1 MTKIGELVQVNKLT
15 GLEEKRLI
23 NNKNDQKESSSVN
36 FADTIKDFLSAVN
49 NSQKEAAEKVADIIQ
64 GKSENLAEA
73 MTSLEK
79 SQLSFQL
86 MLEIRNKLLESYN
99 EIKRMPV

>member
-36 FADTIKDFLSAVN
+36 FSDTIKDFLSAVN
-49 NSQKEAAEKVADIIQ
+49 NSQKEAAEKVADIVQ
-64 GKSENLAEA
+64 GKSENLADA